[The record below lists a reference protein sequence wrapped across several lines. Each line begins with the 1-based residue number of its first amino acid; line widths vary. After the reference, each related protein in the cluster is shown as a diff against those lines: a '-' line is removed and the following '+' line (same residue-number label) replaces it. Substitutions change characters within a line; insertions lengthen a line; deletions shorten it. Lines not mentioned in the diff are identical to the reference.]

1 MENLQRFIAVRD
13 RNCIET
19 IWTCCV
25 TCLAHLTA
33 LSHLISQREPPLE
46 RPMNDLYDLT
56 LAKLGD
62 LSREVHIDVHS
73 HFDVLTE
80 VRILVGFLQMSK
92 GLTNSAN

>member
-1 MENLQRFIAVRD
+1 
-13 RNCIET
+13 
-19 IWTCCV
+19 
-25 TCLAHLTA
+25 
-33 LSHLISQREPPLE
+33 
-46 RPMNDLYDLT
+46 MNDLYDLT